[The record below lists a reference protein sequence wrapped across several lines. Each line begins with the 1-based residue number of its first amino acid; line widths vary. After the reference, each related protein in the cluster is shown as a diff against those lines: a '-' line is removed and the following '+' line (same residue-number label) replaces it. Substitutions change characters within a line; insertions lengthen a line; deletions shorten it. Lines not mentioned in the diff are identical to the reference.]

1 MSYYLN
7 TVYSEKLK
15 NLLFHIL
22 LGSNTEGNNTCFSC
36 AACKKKKKW
45 EDGESKYP
53 QEDKG
58 VLPNNNPPPVAP
70 AGPAQSTTR
79 LEQPFGKEAVTP
91 TPEHRASKEDGDFRQ
106 VSTPSQGENTGQ
118 RTASSGGRVQRPVPA
133 ARPSAGSEQGFERSP
148 LHPHYQAKVVGR
160 VSGSPAREG
169 KNNDSSSHGTP
180 GRSRLRPTTRGDESP
195 DEGPTIP
202 RFGEW
207 DENDPQSA
215 ENFSHIFDKVREERN
230 SGAGNISGTPKH
242 PSISTRLILSLFSFG
257 AEMLLPL
264 VVERDDISFS
274 YESSNFVK
282 NVNSCEGLF
291 YPEMVH

>member
-1 MSYYLN
+1 MQ
-7 TVYSEKLK
+7 
-15 NLLFHIL
+15 H
-22 LGSNTEGNNTCFSC
+22 GNVPKFGNWENDDNVPYTLYFDK
-36 AACKKKKKW
+36 ARKKRSGKIANPS
-45 EDGESKYP
+45 DP
-53 QEDKG
+53 QENTDM
-58 VLPNNNPPPVAP
+58 LPDNNPSPVAP
-70 AGPAQSTTR
+70 AGPAQSSTR
-79 LEQPFGKEAVTP
+79 LEQPVGKEAVTP
-91 TPEHRASKEDGDFRQ
+91 TSEHRVSKDDGDFRQ
-106 VSTPSQGENTGQ
+106 VSSPSQGENTGQ
-118 RTASSGGRVQRPVPA
+118 RTASSGGRVHRPAPA

-169 KNNDSSSHGTP
+169 KNNDSSHGTP
-180 GRSRLRPTTRGDESP
+180 GRSRLRPTPRGDESP

-242 PSISTRLILSLFSFG
+242 PSILTQRQR
-257 AEMLLPL
+257 ANQPKKMLLPL
-264 VVERDDISFS
+264 VVERDDISCS
-274 YESSNFVK
+274 YESSNFVE
-282 NVNSCEGLF
+282 NVNSSEGLF